1 MKLRLL
7 VPQVKTLPEGRLTAC
22 SYCQRPLLQRHRAAA
37 KPSLASTRGTPK
49 PSATAAALVGASS
62 AITPGAPAPIVKASE
77 SCPWLSSSG
86 RWASP
91 SGRWPWPW

>member
-37 KPSLASTRGTPK
+37 KPSLAPTRGRPR
-49 PSATAAALVGASS
+49 PSATAAALVGAPS
-62 AITPGAPAPIVKASE
+62 AITPRAPAPIVKASE
-77 SCPWLSSSG
+77 SWPWLSSSV
-86 RWASP
+86 RWDSL
-91 SGRWPWPW
+91 SERWPWPW